1 MIRVVINGDEQEFA
15 DTIPLI
21 EYVSSLGVNPKM
33 IAIAYNGEVLRRDEW
48 AVVTLSDGDRV
59 EVVRAVGGG

>member
-1 MIRVVINGDEQEFA
+1 MIRLTINGEEQEFPNA
-15 DTIPLI
+15 IPLI

-33 IAIAYNGEVLRRDEW
+33 IAIAHNGEVLRRDEW
-48 AVVTLSDGDRV
+48 EEVTLSDGDTV

>member
-1 MIRVVINGDEQEFA
+1 MIRLTINGEEQEFPEI
-15 DTIPLI
+15 TPLL
-21 EYVSSLGVNPKM
+21 EYVSSLGINVKT

-48 AVVTLSDGDRV
+48 TDVTLSDGDTL

>member
-1 MIRVVINGDEQEFA
+1 MIRLTINGEEQEFPDA
-15 DTIPLI
+15 TPLS
-21 EYVSSLGVNPKM
+21 EYVSSLGVNMKM

-48 AVVTLSDGDRV
+48 AEVTLSDGDSL

>member
-1 MIRVVINGDEQEFA
+1 MIHVTINGEEQEFLDA
-15 DTIPLI
+15 TLLS

-33 IAIAYNGEVLRRDEW
+33 IAVAHNGEVLRREEW
-48 AVVTLSDGDRV
+48 ADVTLSDGDIL

>member
-1 MIRVVINGDEQEFA
+1 MTRLTINGEEQEFPNPIRL
-15 DTIPLI
+15 T

-33 IAIAYNGEVLRRDEW
+33 IAIAYNSEVLRRDEW
-48 AVVTLSDGDRV
+48 EEITLSEGDAV

>member
-1 MIRVVINGDEQEFA
+1 M
-15 DTIPLI
+15 
-21 EYVSSLGVNPKM
+21 EYVSSLGVNAKM

-48 AVVTLSDGDRV
+48 ADVTLSDGDTV